1 MSRGDPFGLDDDRGR
16 TRVRPPPGN
25 RDFRPRE
32 PSGFRPPPTSEHRN
46 PLVGAFAA
54 VLEFAPELESASA
67 PADPE
72 TLRVRLLDAVI
83 AGRDTCIARGAAGER
98 ADSAAWAVAALVDD
112 LALNTPWGG
121 HSAWPR
127 QPLVSTLYG
136 DVDAGVRFFDRL
148 EELERHATR
157 DPEMLELY
165 YTCLALGFRGKYR
178 VPGRAGSRSLAAV
191 RSAAARLL
199 RDPDSDELSANW
211 QGVIARDTLR
221 RTAVP
226 LWAAFAVAAVVAA
239 GIYLLL
245 EVRLAG
251 QAEQLGLMARTLPPA
266 DRVEI
271 FRSEPAQPVPEPA
284 MFELKPEFEAAA
296 PGALLDALAITEN
309 PSLTKIVIQ
318 SNDPELFRSARAQL
332 SEGFEPL
339 IAAIGQVI
347 GANAELIGNVTVVG
361 HTDSEPVS
369 ARNPFGDNQGL
380 SDARAEVIATILVGS
395 GAPSDLVQAEGRAAA
410 EPVASNDTRQGRALN
425 RRVEV
430 LIEKRL

>member
-1 MSRGDPFGLDDDRGR
+1 
-16 TRVRPPPGN
+16 
-25 RDFRPRE
+25 
-32 PSGFRPPPTSEHRN
+32 
-46 PLVGAFAA
+46 
-54 VLEFAPELESASA
+54 
-67 PADPE
+67 
-72 TLRVRLLDAVI
+72 
-83 AGRDTCIARGAAGER
+83 
-98 ADSAAWAVAALVDD
+98 
-112 LALNTPWGG
+112 
-121 HSAWPR
+121 
-127 QPLVSTLYG
+127 
-136 DVDAGVRFFDRL
+136 
-148 EELERHATR
+148 
-157 DPEMLELY
+157 MLELY

-266 DRVEI
+266 DRV
-271 FRSEPAQPVPEPA
+271 A
-284 MFELKPEFEAAA
+284 MFELTPEFEAAA

>member
-1 MSRGDPFGLDDDRGR
+1 MSRGDPFGLEDDRGR
-16 TRVRPPPGN
+16 TRVRPPPSS

-46 PLVGAFAA
+46 PLIGAFAA

-72 TLRVRLLDAVI
+72 TLRIRLLDAVI
-83 AGRDTCIARGAAGER
+83 AGRDACIARGAAGER

-112 LALNTPWGG
+112 IALNTPWGG

-221 RTAVP
+221 RSAVP

-271 FRSEPAQPVPEPA
+271 FRSEPTQPVTEPA

-296 PGALLDALAITEN
+296 PGALLDVLAITEN
-309 PSLTKIVIQ
+309 ASLTKIVIQ

-339 IAAIGQVI
+339 IASIGQVI

-395 GAPSDLVQAEGRAAA
+395 GAPPDLVQAEGRAAA